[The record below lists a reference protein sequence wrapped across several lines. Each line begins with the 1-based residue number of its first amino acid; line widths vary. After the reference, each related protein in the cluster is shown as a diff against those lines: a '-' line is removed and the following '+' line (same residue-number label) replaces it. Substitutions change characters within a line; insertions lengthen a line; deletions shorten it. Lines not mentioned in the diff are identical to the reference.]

1 MKKNLLGLLLFSCMG
16 LLVSCS
22 DDDNNNTSGLD
33 AGQIHISATLPEGIA
48 AGQPAITGHKLR
60 CILELWTKGEG
71 TGLAYRSETAVE
83 PAADGVNKVSIDLTA
98 DAGAYDCL
106 MWADYID
113 VDAAADGARYADKY
127 YDTSDLKNITVKE
140 MNSLIDNDACDAFFY
155 SGEVRKRAGEA
166 FVLETE
172 LVRPFTKVSVLE
184 KNLREFNL
192 LQVLAASYE
201 APAAFN
207 VGTGK
212 ASDEL
217 ETVNHSVAAFN
228 PVAMPDGTLFS
239 TYIFANEES
248 AYMDEIHLTF
258 TNKYGTQHVTV
269 PSDLVPLSRNRHVK
283 VSGNMMS
290 ESPEDDTQFDIVFD
304 IDIDDWETGNTEIAS
319 VPIAVKVGDFIYKD
333 GTYGQAYNEDAIGI
347 VFALN
352 EGVTDASD
360 YGEAFAGKE
369 IAGYAMAL
377 ESTDRIYIGIDGKI
391 TDFTDGTDITKL
403 EDTEAY
409 NADYTKLSY
418 SGFEYSKAFDA
429 VFENC
434 AESKLFNQYKN
445 LQEKYA
451 HSAANFS
458 GWYIPSAHQMYDI
471 CARTYGVDGDES
483 AKNTALRAAYDMV
496 VESLG
501 TNARLNGNSTRS
513 AWPLTS
519 SFDRASK
526 ANQPAITLLLEVDIA
541 PVKSKTR
548 GNWTLTAQYFLRPVL
563 TVFK

>member
-22 DDDNNNTSGLD
+22 DDDNNNNSGFD
-33 AGQIHISATLPEGIA
+33 AGQIHVSATLPESIA

-71 TGLAYRSETAVE
+71 AKLAYRSETVVE

-98 DAGAYDCL
+98 DAGTYDCL

-113 VDAAADGARYADKY
+113 ADAAADGASRYADKY
-127 YDTSDLKNITVKE
+127 YDTSDLKNITVKD

-155 SGEVRKRAGEA
+155 SGEVQKRAGEA

-172 LVRPFTKVSVLE
+172 LLRPFTKVSVLE

-201 APAAFN
+201 APATFN

-228 PVAMPDGTLFS
+228 PAATPDGTLFS
-239 TYIFANEES
+239 AYIFANEES

-258 TNKYGTQHVTV
+258 TNKHGTQNVTV
-269 PSDLVPLSRNRHVK
+269 PSDLVPLSRNQHVK

-304 IDIDDWETGNTEIAS
+304 IDVADWETGNTEIAS
-319 VPIAVKVGDFIYKD
+319 VPISVKVGDFIYKD
-333 GTYGQAYNEDAIGI
+333 GTFGQKYNEDAIGI

-369 IAGYAMAL
+369 IAGYAMGL
-377 ESTDRIYIGIDGKI
+377 ESTNRIYLGGDKGAA
-391 TDFTDGTDITKL
+391 FTDGTDLATMV
-403 EDTEAY
+403 DTETY

-418 SGFEYSKAFDA
+418 SGFEYTKAFDA
-429 VFENC
+429 VFG
-434 AESKLFNQYKN
+434 ASTESKLFNQYKS

-451 HSAANFS
+451 HNAANFS
-458 GWYIPSAHQMYDI
+458 SWYIPSAHQMYDI
-471 CARTYGVDGDES
+471 CARTYGIDGDES
-483 AKNTALRAAYDMV
+483 AKNATLRAAYDMV

-526 ANQPAITLLLEVDIA
+526 ATQPPITLLLDTNIT

-548 GNWTLTAQYFLRPVL
+548 GNWATDSQYFLRPVL
-563 TVFK
+563 TIFK